1 LGQTNRQGNVALPAE
16 PFGTPK
22 GMLELTSFETLGL
35 SQYLMNTLAA
45 NSFET
50 PTPIQALAIPHLLE
64 GRDLIGLAQTGTG
77 KTLGFGLPIVHRLIK
92 EGAKPDPKAARAL
105 ILAPTRELVNQ
116 IAESLK
122 VFTRKSPLKI
132 TTVVGGA
139 SLNKQAQILE
149 KGIDILVAT
158 PGRLLD
164 LCNRR
169 ALTLTATRYLVLD
182 EADQMLDLGF
192 IHDLKKIVQMVPKR
206 RQTMLFSATMPQ
218 AIAELAGS
226 YLTDPVE
233 VSVTP
238 PGKTADKVAQLVHFV
253 EGRDH
258 KTVLLKDELR
268 KEKDAL
274 SLVFAKTKHGAEKLM
289 KHLAHSGFSTASI
302 HGNKSQGQRDR
313 ALKAFRDGEIRI
325 LVATDVAARG
335 IDVPGVTHVYNYD
348 LPTVPESYVHRIGR
362 TARAG
367 REGVAIAF
375 CGPEDLKLLYD
386 IEKLIGFPVP
396 VASGERPEWQGKGKT
411 PKKAGGGAGHRGR
424 RPTGFEAKSEPSEVS
439 VAGLPSEPVVKDSR
453 EERRGDRRPRRDR
466 DERRARPE
474 SSFAEVEELNGGEF
488 RPLRPDRQRDANHER
503 FPGDSR
509 NARGERQPRHA
520 EERRPARTEDGRRQ
534 DRDGA
539 RAPQQSKRP
548 EQDRDR
554 DRNQARPEA
563 KSQNRHAPAR
573 HAGFADE
580 RNIAGGAGDRAP
592 SGENRDHGKPNGG
605 KKRWHGGNRGGQ
617 GGNPGGERRAHAGQ
631 QSGNRRG

>member
-1 LGQTNRQGNVALPAE
+1 
-16 PFGTPK
+16 
-22 GMLELTSFETLGL
+22 MTSFETLGL
-35 SQYLMNTLAA
+35 SQYIMNTLAE

-77 KTLGFGLPIVHRLIK
+77 KTFGFGLPIIHRLIK
-92 EGAKPDPKAARAL
+92 EGARPEPKAARAL

-122 VFTRKSPLKI
+122 VFTKKSPLKI

-139 SLNKQAQILE
+139 SLGKQAQILE

-206 RQTMLFSATMPQ
+206 RQTMLFSATMPE
-218 AIAELAGS
+218 AIAELGAN
-226 YLTDPVE
+226 YLNDPVE

-238 PGKTADKVAQLVHFV
+238 PGKTADKVAQQVHFV

-258 KTVLLKDELR
+258 KAQLLKELLR
-268 KEKDAL
+268 KETDAL

-289 KHLAHSGFSTASI
+289 KHLDHSGFSTASI

-313 ALKAFRDGEIRI
+313 ALKAFRDGDIRI

-335 IDVPGVTHVYNYD
+335 IDVPGVTHVFNFD
-348 LPTVPESYVHRIGR
+348 LPHVPESYVHRIGR

-367 REGVAIAF
+367 REGIAIAF
-375 CGPEDLKLLYD
+375 CGPEDVKLLYD
-386 IEKLIGFPVP
+386 IEKLIGTPIP
-396 VASGERPEWQGKGKT
+396 VAGGERPEWQGNK
-411 PKKAGGGAGHRGR
+411 KKATPAGGAGHRGR
-424 RPTGFEAKSEPSEVS
+424 RPTGHEAPYVRREASSE
-439 VAGLPSEPVVKDSR
+439 AGAAGPVVKDSR
-453 EERRGDRRPRRDR
+453 GDRRPRP
-466 DERRARPE
+466 A

-488 RPLRPDRQRDANHER
+488 RPVRDEARRDGTRER

-509 NARGERQPRHA
+509 NERGERQPR
-520 EERRPARTEDGRRQ
+520 Q
-534 DRDGA
+534 DNRG
-539 RAPQQSKRP
+539 
-548 EQDRDR
+548 
-554 DRNQARPEA
+554 ARPEGA
-563 KSQNRHAPAR
+563 KRDGQRQDNRQGQRPGNGQGQRPAHGQGGRPQGDNRHAPPTR
-573 HAGFADE
+573 NAGFAGDG
-580 RNIAGGAGDRAP
+580 NIATTGGERAP
-592 SGENRDHGKPNGG
+592 GQDNRGPRKPNGG
-605 KKRWHGGNRGGQ
+605 KKRFHGG
-617 GGNPGGERRAHAGQ
+617 GNGGERRAQGQ
-631 QSGNRRG
+631 GGNRRG